1 MEILGQAKAANSLA
15 DNNEYTALNNGKDT
29 LDQNFQGIEFACI
42 HQIKVEWLFTHLQA
56 FPLKLNPPLNR
67 VWKI

>member
-15 DNNEYTALNNGKDT
+15 DNNEYTALNNNKDT

-42 HQIKVEWLFTHLQA
+42 HQIKVE
-56 FPLKLNPPLNR
+56 
-67 VWKI
+67 

>member
-15 DNNEYTALNNGKDT
+15 DNNEYTALNNDKDT

-42 HQIKVEWLFTHLQA
+42 HQIKVEKIIYTPASFSTQA
-56 FPLKLNPPLNR
+56 
-67 VWKI
+67 